1 MDDLLK
7 LAIQSGLKFPLTHK
21 YNLNIVPNVIDVI
34 DITFGVFVSIERS
47 HAYELMTWPFNIH
60 GCIGYWDRLYR
71 VLDKNF
77 VIKKN

>member
-47 HAYELMTWPFNIH
+47 HAY
-60 GCIGYWDRLYR
+60 
-71 VLDKNF
+71 
-77 VIKKN
+77 